1 MQAREPLFWIKIS
14 DSSFEMRKKNGMKN
28 NEKKIKIFIH
38 FPYLK
43 VLMERM
49 ESSFSHLKV

>member
-43 VLMERM
+43 VLMEGM